1 MSKNEINSVIPPRPK
16 QQRHVHE
23 IQGSVEV
30 TEVKKP
36 YAPDCKNDHYYDEG
50 KKGPCRDEY
59 KKDPCYDYDKPKKD
73 PCYDYDKPKKDP
85 CYDYDKPKKDPC
97 YDYDNDYEYD
107 NVKKRPCYDY
117 DEDEDQKDPYYD
129 DDDERNPYYDKYKKD
144 KCDKKDPCKHCPKQ
158 EGHNHRIAKVSGEAI
173 PFGCKDHYHEVRF
186 RTDFYEGHYHTFC
199 GKTGGAIPVGDRHV
213 HFLASQTSFDAGHK
227 HDFRIATLIEDPIG
241 K

>member
-36 YAPDCKNDHYYDEG
+36 YDLDGTNDPYYDEV
-50 KKGPCRDEY
+50 KKGPCRE
-59 KKDPCYDYDKPKKD
+59 
-73 PCYDYDKPKKDP
+73 
-85 CYDYDKPKKDPC
+85 KKDPC

-107 NVKKRPCYDY
+107 DVKKRPCYDD
-117 DEDEDQKDPYYD
+117 DEDEDQKVSYYDDEDGRDPYYD
-129 DDDERNPYYDKYKKD
+129 KCKKE
-144 KCDKKDPCKHCPKQ
+144 KCKKDPCKHCPKQ